1 MRSTRSTSGLLG
13 VPTMILLG
21 AALLASADGLGQV
34 IERPRREP
42 GERPPAPA
50 PLRKLHR
57 DPANCNENA
66 VDIEITRE
74 PADPVIAN
82 GSVVSYTVTLKNET
96 VVPGSIPC
104 NATNISLSL
113 TCPGSDGNPT
123 GTTTTLATNA
133 SISSGATQVYGPV
146 VCTINV
152 NPGVGIARA
161 RGDFNG
167 TVHAAPPDDVASGS
181 KTISVVILQPTSTP
195 TATVTASP
203 AATGS
208 PTRTPTLPAP
218 TVTVT
223 AGTGGPGGGVPTEP
237 IPTLSP
243 AMLALL
249 AASIAAIALVVL
261 RRMS

>member
-1 MRSTRSTSGLLG
+1 MRSSRSTSGLLR

-21 AALLASADGLGQV
+21 AALLASADGFGQV
-34 IERPRREP
+34 TERPRREP
-42 GERPPAPA
+42 GERAPA
-50 PLRKLHR
+50 PLQKLHR

-66 VDIEITRE
+66 VGIEITRS
-74 PADPVIAN
+74 PTDPVIAN
-82 GSVVSYTVTLKNET
+82 GTVVSYTVTLKNET

-113 TCPGSDGNPT
+113 TCPGPDGNPT
-123 GTTTTLATNA
+123 GATTTLATSA
-133 SISSGATQVYGPV
+133 GISSGATQVYGPV
-146 VCTINV
+146 ACTINV
-152 NPGVGIARA
+152 NPGVGFARA
-161 RGDFNG
+161 RGDYNG

-195 TATVTASP
+195 NPTMTVSP
-203 AATGS
+203 AATSS
-208 PTRTPTLPAP
+208 PTRTPTLPPPTA
-218 TVTVT
+218 TVTG
-223 AGTGGPGGGVPTEP
+223 GTGGPGGGGPTEP

-249 AASIAAIALVVL
+249 AASIAAIALIVL